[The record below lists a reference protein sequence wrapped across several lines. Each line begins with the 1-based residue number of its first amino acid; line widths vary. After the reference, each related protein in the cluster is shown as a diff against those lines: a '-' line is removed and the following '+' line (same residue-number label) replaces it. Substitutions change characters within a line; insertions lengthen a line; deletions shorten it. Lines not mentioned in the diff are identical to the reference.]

1 MFEKTVPND
10 IILAWQEIDEN
21 HLTTL
26 APLQQAISNYKKLD
40 WSFLEQYLAHL
51 FIHISLK
58 ENKGNCKKAEDFI
71 RYGDVDLADVLPYYI
86 ASDSDTKVD
95 ILKPSTFPPK
105 VSKDYYV
112 VKPAFPVTVP
122 PSPPT
127 IITAKLFYGKRDR
140 AIALLGNNN
149 LERAESTNISEQ
161 NTSLSQAK
169 VFVSIFGNEPPPPD
183 DFDVYKILFEDL
195 NYLEFMKF
203 INNPT
208 LLKKIVYPR
217 P

>member
-1 MFEKTVPND
+1 MFEKTIPDSV
-10 IILAWQEIDEN
+10 IAEWKEIDEN
-21 HLTTL
+21 YLTTIE
-26 APLQQAISNYKKLD
+26 PLKQALLNYRLLD
-40 WSFLEQYLAHL
+40 WSFLEHYLANL
-51 FIHISLK
+51 FIYISLK
-58 ENKGNCKKAEDFI
+58 ESKGNIKHAKDFI
-71 RYGDVDLADVLPYYI
+71 RYGGVNLNDVLPYYI
-86 ASDSDTKVD
+86 ASDSDKNVD
-95 ILKPSTFPPK
+95 IMKPSTFPKK
-105 VSKDYYV
+105 VAKDYYV
-112 VKPAFPVTVP
+112 VKPAYP
-122 PSPPT
+122 PTEPPTAPT

-203 INNPT
+203 IDNKI